1 MRTFKLKKQKD
12 VNKFNVS
19 WFWTDRTGISED
31 RVKGGQIIFYVETRR
46 EHLRCSQCGSIHVKK
61 EGYVY
66 RDYRGVPIGLKPVII
81 RMKVQ
86 RLYCEECGITRQEE
100 IRIAD
105 KKKVTP
111 MDSADMY

>member
-1 MRTFKLKKQKD
+1 M
-12 VNKFNVS
+12 
-19 WFWTDRTGISED
+19 
-31 RVKGGQIIFYVETRR
+31 ETRR
-46 EHLRCSQCGSIHVKK
+46 EHLRYSQCGGIHVKK
-61 EGYVY
+61 KGYVY
-66 RDYRGVPIGLKPVII
+66 RDYRGVPIGLMPVII

-86 RLYCEECGITRQEE
+86 RLYCEDCGITRQEK